1 MIWTIAKKELLVHI
15 KSMRFGIAL
24 VLCSSVIALSAYVSG
39 LDYAKRLSAY
49 NSAVER
55 HRQAL
60 RQVKVYSYLRP
71 VVDLPPAPLSIFSR
85 GVERNLPH
93 SITLSHA
100 HIPTILSGE
109 MEKSPLSLFA
119 DPHFFL
125 PGLFSLDIFQYSTK
139 NPLLSA
145 LSSFDI
151 ASVIGILLSLFALLL
166 TFDAVSGER
175 ERGVLALELSNP
187 VSRGEVFLG
196 KYLGAFL
203 ALLFPLGIGFA
214 IVLLVMGLS
223 PSIKLGPEEISGVAL
238 VFGISLLYVSS
249 FLMLGLF
256 VSSSTKEASTS
267 LIVLLVVWAVF
278 VVVVPSGTGYFL
290 SGRFPR
296 DAWEKL
302 HREVDALWREFRKK
316 EGEIRKKLP
325 FRGVKAVTTQED
337 GKMSVLVGSSE
348 ALLSI
353 LEQNKRI
360 EPLRVEY
367 ALKEWRLYQE
377 HLRPLMR
384 WASLVKEVSR
394 ISPASQYSNAI
405 SAVAGTDLEGYESF
419 VRQARTYREKLVEF
433 LRDKFGTL
441 RYFTPIKREEMMPEE
456 KVMELLRGGFS
467 SFSWDDVEPVD
478 VSGLP
483 SFVISH
489 PGPTEG
495 LGRASVDIGLLALFN
510 VLFFLLGYLMFL
522 RYDARWS

>member
-49 NSAVER
+49 NSVVER

-100 HIPTILSGE
+100 HIPTVLSGE
-109 MEKSPLSLFA
+109 MEKSPLSLFS
-119 DPHFFL
+119 DSHFFS
-125 PGLFSLDIFQYSTK
+125 PKFTLDIFQYSTE

-196 KYLGAFL
+196 KYLGGLL

-223 PSIKLGPEEISGVAL
+223 PSIKLGPGEISGVAL

-296 DAWEKL
+296 DAWGKL
-302 HREVDALWREFRKK
+302 QREVDALWREFRKK
-316 EGEIRKKLP
+316 EGEIKKEHP
-325 FRGVKAVTTQED
+325 FRGFTSITTQMGD

-377 HLRPLMR
+377 HLRPLKR

-456 KVMELLRGGFS
+456 KVRELWRGGFS

-478 VSGLP
+478 ISGLP
-483 SFVISH
+483 SFVISR

-522 RYDARWS
+522 RYDVRWS